1 MCKCKNQRGSW
12 KESVRKQVRYTSRL
26 KDFLPLK
33 NCPVFFFKWYLLL
46 LSVLFISAWYYC
58 SLSYNINVVIQ
69 KSIISDKSIFLSF
82 SLHPHP
88 RPQSKSWRQVW
99 TNFSIPPLAADCSIS
114 DPPPSPGCFKG
125 KILLSSVKIIRN
137 IGGGGQLCLDIIT
150 LHQKKLSSSSMR
162 EKSASS

>member
-1 MCKCKNQRGSW
+1 MPYFYSKALPKVTV
-12 KESVRKQVRYTSRL
+12 VRWPIMPNS
-26 KDFLPLK
+26 
-33 NCPVFFFKWYLLL
+33 
-46 LSVLFISAWYYC
+46 
-58 SLSYNINVVIQ
+58 
-69 KSIISDKSIFLSF
+69 
-82 SLHPHP
+82 PH
-88 RPQSKSWRQVW
+88 PQSKSRRQVW

-162 EKSASS
+162 EKSASSCPRELRHRKKADAPSADCIVRMKAPPVCNPECPEVWSHPDHRLKKESLVSSMGEHV